1 MGEEVDK
8 RVMEGTDSLVAAYDA
23 LREAKLAL
31 DDVRLS
37 SPVEA
42 QRNQGFSQA
51 SNRVEAAAMKG
62 DEALRMCIVAASVN
76 HNAGH
81 FLCYRQADGRL
92 ASARAELRSAGREED
107 PSSKAA
113 RLSVAVALIEQG
125 LDAAKDLIFGDPAA
139 YALRP
144 PATGME
150 EGASLFARSPLRP
163 GG

>member
-8 RVMEGTDSLVAAYDA
+8 RVMDGADALVAAFDA

-51 SNRVEAAAMKG
+51 SNRVEGAAKKG
-62 DEALRMCIVAASVN
+62 EEALRKCIVAAS
-76 HNAGH
+76 ASRSPGH
-81 FLCYRQADGRL
+81 FQCYRQADGRL
-92 ASARAELRSAGREED
+92 ASARSELRGAAREDD

-125 LDAAKDLIFGDPAA
+125 LDASKDLIFGDPSA
-139 YALRP
+139 YASRP
-144 PATGME
+144 PGNGAD
-150 EGASLFARSPLRP
+150 EGTALFTRGIPRP

>member
-8 RVMEGTDSLVAAYDA
+8 RVMDGADALVGAYDA

-31 DDVRLS
+31 DDPRLS

-51 SNRVEAAAMKG
+51 TNRVEGAAKKSE
-62 DEALRMCIVAASVN
+62 EALRKCIVAASVG

-92 ASARAELRSAGREED
+92 ASARAELRSAAREDD

-125 LDAAKDLIFGDPAA
+125 LEASKDLIFGDPAA
-139 YALRP
+139 YTGRP
-144 PATGME
+144 PANGSD
-150 EGASLFARSPLRP
+150 EGAALFTRSMPRP
-163 GG
+163 GA

>member
-8 RVMEGTDSLVAAYDA
+8 RVMDGTDTLVAAFDA

-51 SNRVEAAAMKG
+51 SNRVEGAAKKG
-62 DEALRMCIVAASVN
+62 EEALRKCIVAASVS
-76 HNAGH
+76 HSPAH

-92 ASARAELRSAGREED
+92 ASARAELRGAARED
-107 PSSKAA
+107 DVSSKAA

-125 LDAAKDLIFGDPAA
+125 LDATKDLIFAEPSAPSSRAPGNGA
-139 YALRP
+139 
-144 PATGME
+144 E
-150 EGASLFARSPLRP
+150 EGAALYAR
-163 GG
+163 GGTRTGA